1 MATSVTQSLFGM
13 SPQAI
18 QAQRA
23 AELNKRAMDYAQ
35 LDPMQASRAATFRAG
50 SLFGDAAA
58 GAMGYEDPEIAQAK
72 QIQGM
77 LGGANMNDPDSLMQI
92 AQRIQ
97 SVNPAAAQELAQ
109 RALNMRKTQA
119 EIRAKEAEPLNKL
132 IQAGKYTP
140 ESVAAYEQTGRI
152 SDLALTE
159 SETKFS
165 TDAEEVARELHGKS
179 FKDLTPEEANE
190 VNILRNQ
197 RRVQEKQAGRA
208 QVTVSPTLKQAGA
221 VTGLVKSYDDLTQKE
236 RESLQ
241 SAGTA
246 KTLVNE
252 AMSGNS
258 VAWEGAR
265 TVFARAVGEGKL
277 SNEDIRR
284 TGVDPRLVQGTL
296 DWINKKTSGVP
307 TPDIQRQLFAAAGL
321 LEQRAVE
328 KINETSTRTR
338 AVAKLE
344 GVPDD
349 QMDVLFPKI
358 NIDRSPRKQ
367 PGSGSTVNW
376 SDLK

>member
-1 MATSVTQSLFGM
+1 MDGLFNFATPEILRQNYLTERMLN
-13 SPQAI
+13 PQ
-18 QAQRA
+18 Q
-23 AELNKRAMDYAQ
+23 MAQ
-35 LDPMQASRAATFRAG
+35 LPLLNQVV
-50 SLFGDAAA
+50 
-58 GAMGYEDPEIAQAK
+58 AMGGNAGTALGTAVGRAFGGRSPEEARLEQM
-72 QIQGM
+72 QGM
-77 LGGANMNDPDSLMQI
+77 LGGANMNDPDSLMEV

-97 SVNPAAAQELAQ
+97 SINPAAAQELAQ
-109 RALNMRKTQA
+109 RAMTMRKTQV
-119 EIRAKEAEPLNKL
+119 ETQAKEAEMMRL
-132 IQAGKYTP
+132 QQGYQMR
-140 ESVAAYEQTGRI
+140 YEGLKSRHP
-152 SDLALTE
+152 DM
-159 SETKFS
+159 
-165 TDAEEVARELHGKS
+165 TDEVARSLADEPAAFREAMKS
-179 FKDLTPEEANE
+179 DKVVKETAEGVFVVDKNNPDNKVRIGAP
-190 VNILRNQ
+190 VD
-197 RRVQEKQAGRA
+197 RRS
-208 QVTVSPTLKQAGA
+208 VTNVSVSPTLKQAGA